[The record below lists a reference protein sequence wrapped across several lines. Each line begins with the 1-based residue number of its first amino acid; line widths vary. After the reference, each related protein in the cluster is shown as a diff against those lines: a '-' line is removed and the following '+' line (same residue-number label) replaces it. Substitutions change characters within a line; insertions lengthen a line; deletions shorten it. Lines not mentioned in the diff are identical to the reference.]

1 MKEQKDL
8 KSNVGQLTVSIPHI
22 TQQINS
28 RWDEYLSVRKQ
39 KQNVWEGSSTYDFKD
54 KKTDRFDVKHNTY
67 WNKYLLRIAIS
78 FLPFML

>member
-8 KSNVGQLTVSIPHI
+8 NSNVGQLTVSIPHI

-39 KQNVWEGSSTYDFKD
+39 KQNVWEGFSTYDFKD
-54 KKTDRFDVKHNTY
+54 KKTDRSDVKFDVKF
-67 WNKYLLRIAIS
+67 WFDL
-78 FLPFML
+78 M